1 MPARK
6 YDVDLLF
13 DYLTEL
19 HAMHVSLIRTVV
31 RPLGI
36 QRMVSK
42 MRASLKALDT
52 DLLQVSEASREARRL
67 KFRKAL
73 VVDLIQCLEDLKA
86 RPSVQLPSESVH

>member
-19 HAMHVSLIRTVV
+19 HTMHVSLIRTVV
-31 RPLGI
+31 RPPGI

-52 DLLQVSEASREARRL
+52 DLLQVSETSREAGRL

-73 VVDLIQCLEDLKA
+73 VVDLIQCLEDPNA